1 MVDGVTPPEIP
12 ATIWIAA
19 AFDPVLILVAVALGW
34 RADQFG
40 KVFVV
45 AIVAFGLSVLAAW
58 LVGALGLPWVAP
70 VERDRPT
77 LYPVRAIAA
86 LLWAIGAFAARRVT
100 RN

>member
-1 MVDGVTPPEIP
+1 MTRPEIP

-19 AFDPVLILVAVALGW
+19 AFDPVLILVAVVLGW

-45 AIVAFGLSVLAAW
+45 AIVAFALSVLVAW
-58 LVGALGLPWVAP
+58 LVTALGLPWVAP
-70 VERDRPT
+70 VARDLPT

-86 LLWAIGAFAARRVT
+86 LLWAIGAFAARQVT
-100 RN
+100 RE

>member
-1 MVDGVTPPEIP
+1 VTRPEIP

-19 AFDPVLILVAVALGW
+19 AFDPVLILVAVVLGW

-45 AIVAFGLSVLAAW
+45 AIVAFALSVLVAW
-58 LVGALGLPWVAP
+58 LVTALGLPWVAP
-70 VERDRPT
+70 VARDLPT

-86 LLWAIGAFAARRVT
+86 LLWAIGAFAARQVT
-100 RN
+100 RE